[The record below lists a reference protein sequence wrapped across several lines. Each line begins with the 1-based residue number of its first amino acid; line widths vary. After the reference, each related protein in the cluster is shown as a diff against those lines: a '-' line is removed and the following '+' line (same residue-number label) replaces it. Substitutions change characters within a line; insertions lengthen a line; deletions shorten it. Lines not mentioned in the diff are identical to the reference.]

1 MHETFYFLTSVISSI
16 VALTLALVLAGLK
29 IHNLE
34 GFEKY
39 NKARWLLAGA
49 FAASG
54 LLGAAEF
61 LLGDA
66 RATAI
71 MLEWPVEFKRKTE

>member
-39 NKARWLLAGA
+39 IKARWNSRGRRNRILL
-49 FAASG
+49 
-54 LLGAAEF
+54 
-61 LLGDA
+61 
-66 RATAI
+66 
-71 MLEWPVEFKRKTE
+71 